1 MPTAVWA
8 AVVARVGA
16 VRRTSVTVV
25 LGAIPVPVT
34 AWPTPM
40 APAAGAETGRKR
52 LPEAS
57 VAVAV

>member
-1 MPTAVWA
+1 M
-8 AVVARVGA
+8 VARVGA
-16 VRRTSVTVV
+16 ARMTAATVV